1 MVSLFVYMW
10 LLFMP
15 SSNLNNK
22 MMKRELFVLTLIFGF
37 LSLPMMA
44 QKKPTIMILPSDNWC
59 EMRYFMTTYDNQGSK
74 IKTPDY
80 QLAFQQDTEIGPVIS
95 KIGGLLTALDYSI
108 KDAEQE
114 IKQINLRTAEDNVTF
129 SKTSSA
135 SLVESP
141 LDLLKRRIKSDVLIQ
156 ISWQMNREASGRSIT
171 FNLEAFDTYTSK
183 RIASSTGTTMASSD
197 PIHVILEQAVK
208 GRIAEFDAQMVKW
221 YKNQQSQGREI
232 ILTIR
237 CWDNWEND
245 LETEYEGEELTD
257 CIQDWLKSHCV
268 GGNYNLSDGTE
279 SFAQFEQVRIPLLD
293 ERGNALDARGFA
305 TQLRKYLNKPPFN
318 IAAKVM
324 QRGLGEAIL
333 VLGEK

>member
-1 MVSLFVYMW
+1 MKKYLSVFILALV
-10 LLFMP
+10 FMP
-15 SSNLNNK
+15 LN
-22 MMKRELFVLTLIFGF
+22 MV
-37 LSLPMMA
+37 A

-59 EMRYFMTTYDNQGSK
+59 EMRYFMTTYNNQGTK
-74 IKTPDY
+74 VKTPDY

-114 IKQINLRTAEDNVTF
+114 IKNINLKTAEDNVTF
-129 SKTSSA
+129 SKTTSA
-135 SLVESP
+135 TLVESP
-141 LDLLKRRIKSDVLIQ
+141 LDILKRRIKSDVLIQ
-156 ISWQMNREASGRSIT
+156 LSWQMNKEASGRSIT

-183 RIASSTGTTMASSD
+183 RIASSTGTTAASSD

-208 GRIAEFDAQMVKW
+208 DRIAEFDALMMKW
-221 YKNQQSQGREI
+221 YQDQQAHGREVV
-232 ILTIR
+232 LTIR

-279 SFAQFEQVRIPLLD
+279 SFVQFEQVRIPLLD

-305 TQLRKYLNKPPFN
+305 TQLRKYLNKPPYN
-318 IAAKVM
+318 ISAKVM

>member
-1 MVSLFVYMW
+1 
-10 LLFMP
+10 
-15 SSNLNNK
+15 
-22 MMKRELFVLTLIFGF
+22 MKGYLFVLTMVIGLLP
-37 LSLPMMA
+37 LSLKA

-59 EMRYFMTTYDNQGSK
+59 EMRYFMTTYDNQGVK
-74 IKTPDY
+74 VKTPDY

-95 KIGGLLTALDYSI
+95 KIGGLLTALGYSI

-114 IKQINLRTAEDNVTF
+114 IKNINLRTAEDNVTF

-135 SLVESP
+135 SMVESP

-156 ISWQMNREASGRSIT
+156 ISWQMNREALGHSVT

-183 RIASSTGTTMASSD
+183 RIASSMGTTSAFSD
-197 PIHVILEQAVK
+197 PIPVILEQAVK
-208 GRIAEFDAQMVKW
+208 ERIAEFDALMVKW
-221 YKNQQSQGREI
+221 YVDQKANGREI
-232 ILTIR
+232 VLTVR

-268 GGNYNLSDGTE
+268 DGSFNLSDGTE
-279 SFAQFEQVRIPLLD
+279 SFAQFEQVRIPLFD
-293 ERGNALDARGFA
+293 ERGNALDARAFV
-305 TQLRKYLNKPPFN
+305 TQLRKHLNKPPFN
-318 IAAKVM
+318 INAKVM
-324 QRGLGEAIL
+324 QRGLGEVTL

>member
-1 MVSLFVYMW
+1 
-10 LLFMP
+10 
-15 SSNLNNK
+15 
-22 MMKRELFVLTLIFGF
+22 MKRYLIVLTLLIGF
-37 LSLPMMA
+37 VPLSLKA

-59 EMRYFMTTYDNQGSK
+59 EMRYFMTTYDNQGTK
-74 IKTPDY
+74 VKTPDY

-95 KIGGLLTALDYSI
+95 KVGGLLTALDYSI

-114 IKQINLRTAEDNVTF
+114 IKKINLKTAEDNVTF
-129 SKTSSA
+129 SKTSGA
-135 SLVESP
+135 TLVESP

-156 ISWQMNREASGRSIT
+156 ISWQMNKETSGRSIT

-183 RIASSTGTTMASSD
+183 RIASSTGTTVASSD
-197 PIHVILEQAVK
+197 PVPVILERAVK
-208 GRIAEFDAQMVKW
+208 DRIAEFDALMVKW
-221 YKNQQSQGREI
+221 YKDQQAHGREI
-232 ILTIR
+232 VLTIR

-245 LETEYEGEELTD
+245 LETEFEGEELTD
-257 CIQDWLKSHCV
+257 CIQDWLKTHCV
-268 GGNYNLSDGTE
+268 DGNYNLSDGTE

-305 TQLRKYLNKPPFN
+305 TQLRKQLNKPPYN
-318 IAAKVM
+318 IPSKVM

>member
-1 MVSLFVYMW
+1 MKKYLSVFILALV
-10 LLFMP
+10 FMP
-15 SSNLNNK
+15 LN
-22 MMKRELFVLTLIFGF
+22 MV
-37 LSLPMMA
+37 A

-59 EMRYFMTTYDNQGSK
+59 EMRYFMTTYNNQGTK
-74 IKTPDY
+74 VKTPDY

-114 IKQINLRTAEDNVTF
+114 IKNINLRTAEDNVTF
-129 SKTSSA
+129 SKTTSA
-135 SLVESP
+135 TLVESP
-141 LDLLKRRIKSDVLIQ
+141 LDILKRRIKSDVLIQ
-156 ISWQMNREASGRSIT
+156 LSWQMNKEASGRSIT

-183 RIASSTGTTMASSD
+183 RIASSTGTTAASSD

-208 GRIAEFDAQMVKW
+208 DRIAEFDALMMKW
-221 YKNQQSQGREI
+221 YQDQQAHGREVV
-232 ILTIR
+232 LTIR

-245 LETEYEGEELTD
+245 LEKEYEGEELTD

-305 TQLRKYLNKPPFN
+305 TQLRKYLNKPPYN
-318 IAAKVM
+318 IPAKVM